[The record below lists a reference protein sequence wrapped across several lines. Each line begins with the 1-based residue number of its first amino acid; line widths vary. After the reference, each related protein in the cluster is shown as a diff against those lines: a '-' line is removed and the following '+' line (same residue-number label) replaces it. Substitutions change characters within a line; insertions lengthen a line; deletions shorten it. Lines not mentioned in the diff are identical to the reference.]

1 MIPAA
6 KITSVVVAKKD
17 DATVAL
23 ADNDGS
29 YETHLL
35 SQFRIVEGR
44 DNNTEL
50 MTISLESHSK
60 PGSFLFVDATLRSP
74 FHLFV
79 GPDDG
84 KKQWAERAS
93 WLRKYDG
100 LTCTQDGA
108 SSLAPVVAE
117 HYYLAF
123 CQNELMMILDTGNW
137 ARCAA
142 EENFDLNV
150 NGCWNLNPYKDEFRV
165 DLFKAEGAH
174 GPKWIHEQI
183 QYTPQ
188 DPNYEL
194 WFVAQSEPTNADSG
208 NSGDIAIDDISAY

>member
-1 MIPAA
+1 
-6 KITSVVVAKKD
+6 
-17 DATVAL
+17 
-23 ADNDGS
+23 
-29 YETHLL
+29 
-35 SQFRIVEGR
+35 
-44 DNNTEL
+44 
-50 MTISLESHSK
+50 
-60 PGSFLFVDATLRSP
+60 
-74 FHLFV
+74 
-79 GPDDG
+79 
-84 KKQWAERAS
+84 
-93 WLRKYDG
+93 
-100 LTCTQDGA
+100 
-108 SSLAPVVAE
+108 
-117 HYYLAF
+117 
-123 CQNELMMILDTGNW
+123 MILDTGNW

-208 NSGDIAIDDISAY
+208 DSGDIAIDDISAYYGECQQQNVCTFEDSKACLRLQSGELGPHRLDNRELCQRSNWISSACRSHIRWTSWKNSLLPERGWDQWKL